1 MNPFFQF
8 IISKKVRQ
16 LIKEKRQNQQADFSY
31 DELFRE
37 TVIEFIHK
45 IKEYLFIFLGVASAG
60 FGLRSFLLPNGFID
74 GGVTGISL
82 LTSEVSGIDVS
93 ILLIAINLPFL
104 IMGYSQIGRSFVIK
118 SLIAIIALAIAVH
131 FVPYPSITN
140 DKLLVAAFGGFF
152 LGAGIGLA
160 IRGGAVLDGTEI
172 LAIFVSKKLRLTV
185 GDVILIFNIMI
196 FSVGAYI
203 LSIEIALYAIL
214 TYMAASKTVDYVIE
228 GIEEYTGISII
239 SHHTD
244 KVRQMLTNNLGH
256 GVTIYHGSRGFTP
269 EGERTAKQDIL
280 YTVVTRLEI
289 AKLQT
294 EIDKIDPNAFVIMN
308 SIRDTKGGM
317 IKKRAVQKLKKK
329 K

>member
-8 IISKKVRQ
+8 IISKRVRQ
-16 LIKEKRQNQQADFSY
+16 MIKDQKLNQRSDFSY

-37 TVIEFIHK
+37 TVIDFIHK

-82 LTSEVSGIDVS
+82 LTSEVSGVDVS
-93 ILLIAINLPFL
+93 ILLILINLPFL
-104 IMGYSQIGRSFVIK
+104 IMGYSQIGRNFVVK

-131 FVPYPSITN
+131 FIPYPSITN

-172 LAIFVSKKLRLTV
+172 LAIFLSKRLRLTV
-185 GDVILIFNIMI
+185 GDIILIFNILI

-214 TYMAASKTVDYVIE
+214 TYMAASKTVDFVIE

-239 SHHTD
+239 SHQSER
-244 KVRQMLTNNLGH
+244 VRQMLTTDLGH
-256 GVTIYHGSRGFTP
+256 GVTIFHGSRGFTP
-269 EGERTAKQDIL
+269 EGERTSRQDIL

-294 EIDKIDPNAFVIMN
+294 ELDKIDPHAFVIMN

-317 IKKRAVQKLKKK
+317 IKKRAVQKLKNK
-329 K
+329 

>member
-16 LIKEKRQNQQADFSY
+16 IIKERGYSAQSDYSF
-31 DELFRE
+31 DDIFRD
-37 TVIEFIHK
+37 TVIEYIHK
-45 IKEYLFIFLGVASAG
+45 IKEYLFIMLGVASAG
-60 FGLRSFLLPNGFID
+60 FGLSSFLLPNGFID

-82 LTSEVSGIDVS
+82 LTSEVSGVGLS
-93 ILLIAINLPFL
+93 VLLIVINLPFL
-104 IMGYSQIGRSFVIK
+104 IMGYSQIGQSFVIK
-118 SLIAIIALAIAVH
+118 SLLAIIGLALAVH
-131 FVPYPSITN
+131 FVPYPPITN

-172 LAIFVSKKLRLTV
+172 LAIFLSKRLRLTV
-185 GDVILIFNIMI
+185 GDIILIFNIMI

-214 TYMAASKTVDYVIE
+214 TYMAASKTVDFVIE

-239 SHHTD
+239 SHQTEE
-244 KVRQMLTNNLGH
+244 VRKMLTNTLGH

-294 EIDKIDPNAFVIMN
+294 ELDKIDPHAFVIMN

-329 K
+329 

>member
-8 IISKKVRQ
+8 IISKKVKHIIQ
-16 LIKEKRQNQQADFSY
+16 NKELQSPKQFSY
-31 DELFRE
+31 DELFKE
-37 TVIEFIHK
+37 TVIEYIHK
-45 IKEYLFIFLGVASAG
+45 IKEYMFIIFGVASAG
-60 FGLRSFLLPNGFID
+60 FGLSSFLLPNGFID

-82 LTSEVSGIDVS
+82 LTSKVSGIDLS
-93 ILLIAINLPFL
+93 ILLILINLPFL
-104 IMGYSQIGRSFVIK
+104 VMGYSQIGRGFVIK
-118 SLIAIIALAIAVH
+118 SLVAIIGLAVAVH
-131 FVPYPSITN
+131 FVPYPAITN

-172 LAIFVSKKLRLTV
+172 LAIFLSKRLRLTV
-185 GDVILIFNIMI
+185 GDIILIFNIMI
-196 FSVGAYI
+196 FSVAAYI

-214 TYMAASKTVDYVIE
+214 TYMVASKTVDFVIE

-239 SHHTD
+239 SHSSE
-244 KVRQMLTNNLGH
+244 KVREMIISELGH

-269 EGERTAKQDIL
+269 EGERIAKQDII

-289 AKLQT
+289 ARLQT
-294 EIDKIDPNAFVIMN
+294 ELDKIDPNAFVIMN

-317 IKKRAVQKLKKK
+317 IKKRAVQNLKKK
-329 K
+329 

>member
-8 IISKKVRQ
+8 IISKKVKNILNHR
-16 LIKEKRQNQQADFSY
+16 EMYSQNQPSY
-31 DELFRE
+31 DKLFKE
-37 TVIEFIHK
+37 TVIEYIHK

-60 FGLRSFLLPNGFID
+60 FGLSSFLLPNGFID

-82 LTSEVSGIDVS
+82 LTSKISGIDLS
-93 ILLIAINLPFL
+93 ILLILINLPFL
-104 IMGYSQIGRSFVIK
+104 IMGLSQIGKGFVAK
-118 SLIAIIALAIAVH
+118 SLVAIVGLALAVH
-131 FVPYPSITN
+131 FVPYPAITN

-172 LAIFVSKKLRLTV
+172 LAIFLSKRIRLTV
-185 GDVILIFNIMI
+185 GDIILLFNIMI
-196 FSVGAYI
+196 FSVAAYI

-214 TYMAASKTVDYVIE
+214 TYMVASKTVDFVIE

-239 SHHTD
+239 SHSSE
-244 KVRQMLTNNLGH
+244 KVREMLTSVLGH

-269 EGERTAKQDIL
+269 EGERTAKQDII

-289 AKLQT
+289 ARLQT
-294 EIDKIDPNAFVIMN
+294 ELDKIDPNAFVIMN

-317 IKKRAVQKLKKK
+317 IKKRAVQNLKKK
-329 K
+329 